1 MPRAGLDTDAVVD
14 AASRVADADGLEALS
29 LTRVA
34 AELGVRPPSLYAH
47 IGGLGDLRRRLAIRG
62 TRELAGAMQA
72 AVAGR
77 SGGDALRAAADVY
90 RRYALEHPGL
100 YASFQRAPSADDE
113 EWERA
118 AASVVGVVLA
128 VLRGYE
134 LAGDA
139 AIHAARILRASLH
152 GFVSLEAGGGF
163 AIPLDLDES
172 FARLVDAVDAGLA
185 AQRRPRPA

>member
-1 MPRAGLDTDAVVD
+1 MPRAGLDPDAVVD
-14 AASRVADADGLEALS
+14 AAGRIADADGLEALS
-29 LTRVA
+29 IARVA

-47 IGGLGDLRRRLAIRG
+47 VGGLGDLRRRLAIRG

-77 SGGDALRAAADVY
+77 SDRDALQAAADVY
-90 RRYALEHPGL
+90 RSYAREHPGF
-100 YASFQRAPSADDE
+100 YASFQRAPSSDDDE
-113 EWERA
+113 WQEA

-134 LAGDA
+134 LEGDA

-172 FARLVDAVDAGLA
+172 FARLVDVVDAGLE
-185 AQRRPRPA
+185 AQRGR

>member
-1 MPRAGLDTDAVVD
+1 MPRAGLDADAVVD
-14 AASRVADADGLEALS
+14 AAGRVADADGLDALS
-29 LTRVA
+29 LARVA

-62 TRELAGAMQA
+62 SRELAGAMQA

-77 SGGDALRAAADVY
+77 SGRDALRAAADVY
-90 RRYALEHPGL
+90 RRYALEHPGY
-100 YASFQRAPSADDE
+100 YAALQRAPTHGDE
-113 EWERA
+113 EWQSA
-118 AASVVGVVLA
+118 AAAIVGVVVA

-134 LAGDA
+134 LQGDA

-172 FARLVDAVDAGLA
+172 FARLVDVVDAGLD
-185 AQRRPRPA
+185 AQRR

>member
-1 MPRAGLDTDAVVD
+1 MPRAGLDADAVVD
-14 AASRVADADGLEALS
+14 AAGRVADADGLDALS
-29 LTRVA
+29 LARVA

-47 IGGLGDLRRRLAIRG
+47 IGGLGDLRRRMAIRG
-62 TRELAGAMQA
+62 SRELASAMPA

-77 SGGDALRAAADVY
+77 SGLRAAADVY
-90 RRYALEHPGL
+90 RRYALEHPGY
-100 YASFQRAPSADDE
+100 YAALQRAPTHGDE
-113 EWERA
+113 EWQSA
-118 AASVVGVVLA
+118 AAAIVGVVVA

-134 LAGDA
+134 LQGDA

-172 FARLVDAVDAGLA
+172 FARLVDVVDAGLD
-185 AQRRPRPA
+185 AQRR